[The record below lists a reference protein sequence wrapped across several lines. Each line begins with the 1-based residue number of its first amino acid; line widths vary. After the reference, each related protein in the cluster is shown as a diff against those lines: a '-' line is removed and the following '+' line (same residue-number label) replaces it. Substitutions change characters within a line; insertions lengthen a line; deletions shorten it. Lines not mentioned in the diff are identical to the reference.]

1 MRIRDWSSDVCSS
14 DLSPA
19 RQRTRLKRDL
29 NALRR
34 EYAEDTPLGRRR
46 TRIEEAAP
54 AVEFTMDAMI
64 EKEPVT
70 VVLSKKGW
78 IRAARGHVP
87 LDQEFK
93 SKEGVE
99 PAFILHAQT
108 PDQHIGKSSRRDRM
122 CQNEKIS

>member
-87 LDQEFK
+87 LDQAFK
-93 SKEGVE
+93 YKEGADL
-99 PAFILHAQT
+99 AFILHAQT
-108 PDQHIGKSSRRDRM
+108 TAKQIGRA
-122 CQNEKIS
+122 